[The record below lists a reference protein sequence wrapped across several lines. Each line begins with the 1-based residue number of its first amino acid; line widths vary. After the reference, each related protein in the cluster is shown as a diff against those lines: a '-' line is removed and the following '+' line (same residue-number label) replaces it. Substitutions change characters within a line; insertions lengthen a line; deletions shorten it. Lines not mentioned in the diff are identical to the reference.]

1 ASTFLL
7 CQGLSGIFSS
17 STSNSTAVLTIAKAP
32 PERRKSLP
40 AGNNFSSTDGSV
52 EETFGQDGYVQKL
65 LLPLAS
71 VSG

>member
-1 ASTFLL
+1 
-7 CQGLSGIFSS
+7 
-17 STSNSTAVLTIAKAP
+17 
-32 PERRKSLP
+32 LP